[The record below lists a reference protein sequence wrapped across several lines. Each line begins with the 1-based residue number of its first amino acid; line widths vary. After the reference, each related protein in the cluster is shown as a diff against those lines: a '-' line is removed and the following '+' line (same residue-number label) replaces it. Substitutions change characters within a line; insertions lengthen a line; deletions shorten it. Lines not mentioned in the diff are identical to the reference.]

1 MCVGILPACMSVH
14 YMYAVPSEARRGHQ
28 IPLEPYRCWESNQ
41 GPLGNQIV
49 FLTTKP
55 HSVPAHLIF

>member
-1 MCVGILPACMSVH
+1 MCVGILPACMSVR

-28 IPLEPYRCWESNQ
+28 IPLEPYRCGDQIRVLWE
-41 GPLGNQIV
+41 IRV
-49 FLTTKP
+49 FLATKP